1 VKIPEDWT
9 DSLQNARFV
18 AECALLE
25 DRASEDSAT
34 WALGGMA
41 HRQAVCTVNARE
53 GIVLA
58 GLPHASLVFQLLPG
72 GAEVTP
78 LAAEGERVPAG
89 GAIAVI
95 RGTPGEILRGERVFL
110 NILGRLCGIATMTA
124 RFVEACHGTGVEI
137 LDTRKTTPCMRAMEK
152 YAVRTAGG
160 TNHRFSLFDMAM
172 LKDNHLAAAGGVAQ
186 LGPAMGRLRERG
198 IPVEIEVDGLDQLR
212 EAILL
217 EPQRILLDNMDTET
231 LSKAVAMAEGSGIY
245 LEASGGITLDTLRE
259 VALTGVHG
267 ISSGALTH
275 SVRCSDIGF
284 DWDIPGGV

>member
-1 VKIPEDWT
+1 MKIPEDWT

-186 LGPAMGRLRERG
+186 LGPAMARLRERG
-198 IPVEIEVDGLDQLR
+198 VPVEIEVDGLDQLR

-217 EPQRILLDNMDTET
+217 KPQRILLDNMDTET